1 MTVVG
6 VCLEF
11 GPPIAPGCG
20 HAMVAADERCVCPE
34 CGAVCRGRF
43 RGCPEV
49 WNRGPQ
55 AVSLAREPPGGRGV
69 ARARPAPGQM
79 RAEESHEAST
89 APTGEPPPTA
99 NGGVGYSGRPE
110 PSAISDL
117 ATALS
122 EVVATAGR
130 QPNESQELQ
139 LRSLL
144 ERIESRLDE
153 LIAGLPELR
162 RPGTRVADD
171 PGAQR

>member
-1 MTVVG
+1 MAVVG

-11 GPPIAPGCG
+11 GPPIVPGCG
-20 HAMVAADERCVCPE
+20 HAMVAADDRCACPA

-55 AVSLAREPPGGRGV
+55 AVSVAGEAPGGPGV
-69 ARARPAPGQM
+69 ARARPAAGGM
-79 RAEESHEAST
+79 GADESHEAWT

-99 NGGVGYSGRPE
+99 NGRVRHPGQPE
-110 PSAISDL
+110 PMAISDL
-117 ATALS
+117 AAALS
-122 EVVATAGR
+122 DVVATAGR
-130 QPNESQELQ
+130 QLNESQELQ

-153 LIAGLPELR
+153 LIEGLPEPR
-162 RPGTRVADD
+162 PPGTRVADD
-171 PGAQR
+171 PAAER